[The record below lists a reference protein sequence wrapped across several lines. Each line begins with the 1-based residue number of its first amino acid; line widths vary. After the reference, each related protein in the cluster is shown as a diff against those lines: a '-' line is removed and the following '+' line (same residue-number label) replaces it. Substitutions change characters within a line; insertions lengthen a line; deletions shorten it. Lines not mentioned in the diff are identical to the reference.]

1 MLVQFYSTFI
11 YLQIYDYI
19 VLWSLIHARGYIW
32 EFTLPHGSMFR
43 DQGCTPRPAPLGR
56 VKVCP
61 APPTPWKG
69 GFAPPRPV
77 KITKTCGAQ
86 WGKVDF
92 NPLKFG
98 RQFQGKIKFCPINN
112 CLTLTNTFLPRHA
125 PRIFPLPRSAPRPK
139 SSAPCIPEWH
149 IATSCKS
156 FRGWICHHP
165 LSHTSKEFHHP

>member
-1 MLVQFYSTFI
+1 MEKKTKHKTPYKLDLLRIQQRYADGSSARQILVRFPNCHEWVGEP
-11 YLQIYDYI
+11 DY
-19 VLWSLIHARGYIW
+19 
-32 EFTLPHGSMFR
+32 
-43 DQGCTPRPAPLGR
+43 
-56 VKVCP
+56 
-61 APPTPWKG
+61 
-69 GFAPPRPV
+69 APPRPV